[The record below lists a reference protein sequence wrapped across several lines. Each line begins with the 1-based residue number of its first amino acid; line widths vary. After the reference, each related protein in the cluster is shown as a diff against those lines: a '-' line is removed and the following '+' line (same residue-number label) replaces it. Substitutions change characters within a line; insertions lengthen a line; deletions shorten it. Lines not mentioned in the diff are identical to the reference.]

1 MSYKFSFEK
10 LEVWQLSKGFI
21 KAIYK
26 ITKEFPSN
34 EKYGLVS
41 QINRAS
47 VSVASNL
54 AEGTS
59 RASYRDQAHFSH
71 LAYSSLMEVMCQL
84 IIAKDLKMINEDNYQ
99 KLRNIAEEISNKIN
113 SLRNYQ
119 LNQYTNKR
127 INK

>member
-1 MSYKFSFEK
+1 MSHKFSFEK
-10 LEVWQLSKGFI
+10 
-21 KAIYK
+21 
-26 ITKEFPSN
+26 
-34 EKYGLVS
+34 YGLIP
-41 QINRAS
+41 QITRAV

-59 RASYRDQAHFSH
+59 RVSYKDQAHFSQ

-84 IIAKDLKMINEDNYQ
+84 IISKELNMINNDDY
-99 KLRNIAEEISNKIN
+99 KVLRIKSEEIANKIN

-127 INK
+127 INR

>member
-10 LEVWQLSKGFI
+10 LEVWQLSKDFV
-21 KAIYK
+21 KEIYK
-26 ITKEFPSN
+26 ITESFPKS
-34 EKYGLVS
+34 EKYGLIS
-41 QINRAS
+41 QITRAS

-59 RASYRDQAHFSH
+59 RASYKDQAHFSQ

-84 IIAKDLKMINEDNYQ
+84 IISKELKMINNDNY
-99 KLRNIAEEISNKIN
+99 KGLRIKSEEIANKIN

-127 INK
+127 INR